1 MLKYK
6 IREHRWGN
14 IMEHLLSAF
23 NQAFHNTNKKHLYY
37 SPGRVNLIGEYI
49 DFNGGF
55 VFPAA
60 ISLGTYGVY
69 AKREDQIIRLY
80 SENLK
85 NKGVIKID
93 LNHLDYKKEDDW
105 ANFVKGVFHILK
117 KKGFHFS
124 FGFDLFIHG
133 TLPTASGLSSSASL
147 ELLILS
153 IANDL
158 YQLGLSKK
166 ELALCGQSVENDY
179 MGAHTGI
186 MDQLIIS
193 CGIKDHACLMNTATL
208 EITPIK
214 ADFDGYKLVIMN
226 TNYKRKLTDSKYN
239 ERRADCDQALSILKQ
254 HYQIDYLCELGVCD
268 LPKIKEILNDDHL
281 YKRVKH
287 VVSEQDRTIKALDAM
302 KKQDIAMFGR
312 LLNLSHESL
321 KNDFEVTGL
330 HLDILQE
337 KALEASAIGARV
349 TGAGFGGC
357 AICYV
362 KSEHAEALKKYV
374 YDEYLKITGLEASFY
389 EVEFTDGA
397 GEIIW

>member
-1 MLKYK
+1 MK
-6 IREHRWGN
+6 
-14 IMEHLLSAF
+14 HLFESF
-23 NQAFHNTNKKHLYY
+23 ENTFHNENKKHLYY
-37 SPGRVNLIGEYI
+37 APGRVNLIGEYI

-69 AKREDQIIRLY
+69 AKRSDDTLRLF
-80 SENLK
+80 SQNLK
-85 NKGVIKID
+85 HKGILEISLD
-93 LNHLDYKKEDDW
+93 ELEFDQNHDW
-105 ANFVKGVFHILK
+105 ANFVKGVFYLLK
-117 KKGFHFS
+117 KDGYLFP
-124 FGFDLFIHG
+124 FGFDLYVHG

-166 ELALCGQSVENDY
+166 ELAIYGRKVENEY

-193 CGIKDHACLMNTATL
+193 CGVKDHALLMNTATL
-208 EITPIK
+208 EVTPTV
-214 ADFDGYKLVIMN
+214 ADFDGYKLIIMN

-239 ERRADCDQALSILKQ
+239 DRRKDCDQSLEILKK
-254 HYQIDYLCELGVCD
+254 HFNIEYLCELGMCD
-268 LPKIKEILNDDHL
+268 LPKVKTLLNNDQL
-281 YKRVKH
+281 YLRTKH
-287 VVSEQDRTIKALDAM
+287 VISEQDRTKKALEAM
-302 KKQDIAMFGR
+302 KKQDIKWFGE
-312 LLNLSHESL
+312 LLNQSHQSL

-330 HLDILQE
+330 HLDVLQE
-337 KALEASAIGARV
+337 KALQAGAIGARV

-362 KSEHAEALKKYV
+362 KIEDAEHLKEFV
-374 YDEYLKITGLEASFY
+374 YESYLNITGLKASFY
-389 EVEFTDGA
+389 EVKFTDGA
-397 GEIIW
+397 GEITW